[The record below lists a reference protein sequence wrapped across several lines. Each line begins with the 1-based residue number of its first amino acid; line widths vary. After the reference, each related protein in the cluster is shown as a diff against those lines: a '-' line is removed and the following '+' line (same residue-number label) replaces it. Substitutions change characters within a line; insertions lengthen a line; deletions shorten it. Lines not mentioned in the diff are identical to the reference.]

1 MKITAIKTSN
11 FLGARDVDV
20 KITKPICLFAGKNF
34 SGKSSL
40 QEAVRMA
47 LTGESVRVSL
57 KKEYG
62 RMLTEGQTVGYV
74 VVDHDGH
81 QSAITLPNGAHEH
94 TNGSGSLP
102 AVLPYVLDA
111 QRFSILPANDR
122 RAFLFGLTGL
132 RTDGDTVC
140 GRMLDKGLDPLKVDE
155 IRPHLRAGFDAAY
168 KEAQSRAR
176 DAKASWRATTGETY
190 GSVKA
195 ATWRANKPEHDGNR
209 VKLAREELAAVTER
223 IENGAVEIAV
233 MQSAAARQ
241 AQESLK
247 VAGLRKSAARFASIE
262 AKLRKDEAELR
273 EWQAKVEHEA
283 RKGGKQMPAE
293 PTYTCPACSAKLRH
307 DHANG
312 ALVEFTP
319 PPIVYPTSE
328 PGKLAEYQR
337 ARDLLARSVA
347 NDKRDLAA
355 ADLAARTLAEIDDA
369 KSDPAPAPEEIDAK
383 KVKLAEARKEQTRL
397 AGVVK
402 TLEADERAAAIAD
415 EKTDLARGH
424 HLDVAQWEEIAAAL
438 APNGIPGEILGE
450 ALGPINQRLASSA
463 LMTEWT
469 QPLVDGDMSITAGG
483 RSYALL
489 SESEKW
495 RVDAMIAEAI
505 SHLSGVKLLVL
516 DRADCLDMQG
526 RSDLLYW
533 LSDLAAAGEV
543 QTALVFATLKAMP
556 VQMPDEATAFWIEN
570 GTIKEDRCLYAA

>member
-1 MKITAIKTSN
+1 MKITAIKTQN
-11 FLGARDVDV
+11 FIGARDVDV
-20 KITKPICLFAGKNF
+20 KLAKPICLFAGKNA

-62 RMLTEGQTVGYV
+62 RMLTEGQTVGYA
-74 VVDHDGH
+74 VVDHDGQ

-94 TNGSGSLP
+94 TKGTIACRPSC
-102 AVLPYVLDA
+102 PYVLDA
-111 QRFSILPANDR
+111 QRFSSLPANDR
-122 RAFLFGLTGL
+122 RAFLFGLMGL
-132 RTDGDTVC
+132 RTDGDTVG
-140 GRMLDKGLDPLKVDE
+140 GRLLDKGCDPIKVDE
-155 IRPHLRAGFDAAY
+155 IRPAPARRLRRRSQRGAGPG
-168 KEAQSRAR
+168 ERRQRR
-176 DAKASWRATTGETY
+176 WRAITGETY

-195 ATWRANKPEHDGNR
+195 ATWKANKPAHDGNR
-209 VKLAREELAAVTER
+209 VRLAREELARVAEQIER
-223 IENGAVEIAV
+223 GAADLAV
-233 MQSAAARQ
+233 MQSAATRQ
-241 AQESLK
+241 AQQSEKS
-247 VAGLRKSAARFASIE
+247 AGLRERAARYASIE
-262 AKLRKDEAELR
+262 AKLRHDEAELK

-337 ARDLLARSVA
+337 ARDLLARSVE

-369 KSDPAPAPEEIDAK
+369 RSDPAPAPEEIEAK

-424 HLDVAQWEEIAAAL
+424 HRDVAQWEEIAAAL

-469 QPLVDGDMSITAGG
+469 QPLVDGDMTITAGG
-483 RSYALL
+483 RLYALL

-516 DRADCLDMQG
+516 DRVDVLDFVG
-526 RSDLLYW
+526 REDLLYW
-533 LSDLAAAGEV
+533 LDGLAEDGEIE
-543 QTALVFATLKAMP
+543 TALLFATLKALP
-556 VQMPDEATAFWIEN
+556 AALPDSAAAVWIVN
-570 GTIKEDRCLYAA
+570 GTA